1 VLKDGLIELGFP
13 VSLAQPLEAY
23 IGQIELFNAAFGLVS
38 YRTRNELVVKHI
50 LDSLAPLSLLRER
63 LAADRPLHIADAGS
77 GAGLPGIPLAIAAPQ
92 YRFTLIERGG
102 KRASFLRQTAA
113 ALALANVDVLEADIA
128 AAPERAFDAVCF
140 RAFLPLDAS
149 LLKKLLR
156 LLASG
161 GFLAAWKGRR
171 EKIDAELACLTEI
184 KSEVLPVTVPFL
196 DEERNLVIIK
206 KLNATNY
213 TNFHE

>member
-13 VSLAQPLEAY
+13 VSLAEPLEAY

-38 YRTRNELVVKHI
+38 YRTRDELVVKHI
-50 LDSLAPLSLLRER
+50 LDSLAPLHLLRER
-63 LAADRPLHIADAGS
+63 LPADGPVRIADAGS
-77 GAGLPGIPLAIAAPQ
+77 GAGLPGIPLAIAESCALSDTH
-92 YRFTLIERGG
+92 FTLIERGG

-128 AAPERAFDAVCF
+128 AAPAGAFDAVCF

-156 LLASG
+156 LLVPG

-171 EKIDAELACLTEI
+171 AKIDAELAFLPKI
-184 KSEVLPVTVPFL
+184 KAEVLPVTVPFL

-206 KLNATNY
+206 G
-213 TNFHE
+213 